1 MQRIRN
7 SSEQSGNI
15 FWLTCE
21 FLMVLPHPLD
31 GWFSLG
37 SASPCPKFHLYLC
50 MHTYLP
56 KAWRLSA
63 DQSICRLISEYAGS
77 FRELMYS
84 SGSDQGCT
92 LGSCLRHLSKLVCCE
107 H

>member
-7 SSEQSGNI
+7 RSEQSGNI

-31 GWFSLG
+31 GCFSLG
-37 SASPCPKFHLYLC
+37 LASLSPRFHLYLC
-50 MHTYLP
+50 MHVYLS

-63 DQSICRLISEYAGS
+63 DQIFVGS
-77 FRELMYS
+77 FQSMLAACRGLMYS
-84 SGSDQGCT
+84 SGSDQGFT
-92 LGSCLRHLSKLVCCE
+92 LGSCLRHLSKLVCSE